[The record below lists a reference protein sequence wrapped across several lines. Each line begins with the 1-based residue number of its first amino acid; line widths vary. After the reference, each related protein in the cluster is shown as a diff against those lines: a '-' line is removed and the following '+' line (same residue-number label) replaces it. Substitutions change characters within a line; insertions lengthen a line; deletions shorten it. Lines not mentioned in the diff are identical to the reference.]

1 MPLPPVRELLL
12 AIPLYRRLSDEDR
25 RQLAAVT
32 RVETFDRGDPL
43 FVEGEPAESFFTVVE
58 GRVKVFKNTADGRV
72 VILEIFGPGDP
83 VGAVAVYE
91 ELPYP
96 ATAEAL
102 EPTCCLRVAKPDF
115 FALLE
120 SRPSLVRGLLMA
132 MTHRLVVLAN
142 RLAERTGGRVETRF
156 ARLFL
161 KLSQDIGGPREDGT
175 FIPMAL
181 SRQELADLLGT
192 TIETSIRI
200 MSRWNKEGIVRTEK
214 HGFFVGDHQALE
226 LLAVE

>member
-1 MPLPPVRELLL
+1 VQPSVSDLIQQV
-12 AIPLYRRLSDEDR
+12 PLYRRLSAEDR
-25 RQLAAVT
+25 AELATAC
-32 RVETFDRGDPL
+32 RVENYGRGDL
-43 FVEGEPAESFFTVVE
+43 VFAEGDPAADFFTVVE
-58 GRVKVFKNTADGRV
+58 GRIKVFKGTPDGRI

-96 ATAEAL
+96 ATAVAL
-102 EPTCCLRVAKPDF
+102 EATICLRTPKQDF
-115 FALLE
+115 YALLE
-120 SRPSLVRGLLMA
+120 RRPSLVRGLLMA
-132 MTHRLVVLAN
+132 LTHRLVLLTN

-161 KLSQDIGGPREDGT
+161 KLSDDIGRPDRSGI

-192 TIETSIRI
+192 TVETSIRI
-200 MSRWNKEGIVRTEK
+200 MSRWGKEGIVQTEK
-214 HGFFVGDHQALE
+214 EGFFVTDVEALDS
-226 LLAVE
+226 LALN